1 MHILHVFGWTGVKR
15 GYLDMPLE
23 AARARYAADG
33 GSVAD
38 EPYEAVTFTD
48 SLSLYSVSAGEDP
61 SVADLAEAL
70 AATEVRADVT
80 PLAATLGLYAA
91 ATDLGRK
98 IGTLFMTLPPDAKR
112 RRGEIKTDWRLYA
125 VTPRLAAALAERG
138 APVTEHEGLDLW
150 LRPRPSPLRDD
161 PDLQAIAAYSASG
174 QRATPEMTR

>member
-33 GSVAD
+33 GSAAD
-38 EPYEAVTFTD
+38 DPYEAVPFAD
-48 SLSLYSVSAGEDP
+48 SLSLYSVSAGEDLD
-61 SVADLAEAL
+61 AAGLAEAL

-80 PLAATLGLYAA
+80 PLATTLGVYAPW
-91 ATDLGRK
+91 TDLGRK
-98 IGTLFMTLPPDAKR
+98 LGGLFSTLPPEPKR
-112 RRGEIKTDWRLYA
+112 RNAEVKVDWRLYA
-125 VTPRLAAALAERG
+125 VTPRLASALAARG
-138 APVTEHEGLDLW
+138 APVAHHEGLDLW
-150 LRPRPSPLRDD
+150 LRPRPTPLRED